1 MSKVYSTQL
10 TVQPE
15 HIDDLQH
22 VNNVVYLQWVQD
34 IAGQHWFSSSSHL
47 QLDELVWVA
56 REHRIEY
63 FAPALLGENLAL
75 KTFVEKM
82 QGVTSTR
89 IVEIRRSGKL
99 ICKCSS
105 HWILVDQQ
113 SMRPRRIPQEITDL
127 FIWAIPKE
135 LVVT

>member
-10 TVQPE
+10 QVKPE
-15 HIDDLQH
+15 HIDELQH

-34 IAGQHWFSSSSHL
+34 IAVQHWFSSSVNLNLGSL
-47 QLDELVWVA
+47 AWVA

-63 FAPALLGENLAL
+63 LAPALLNESLEL
-75 KTFVEKM
+75 KTYVEKM

-89 IVEIRRSGKL
+89 IVEISRAGKL

-105 HWILVDQQ
+105 QWILVDQQ
-113 SMRPRRIPQEITDL
+113 SMRPRRVPPEISDL
-127 FIWAIPKE
+127 FI
-135 LVVT
+135 